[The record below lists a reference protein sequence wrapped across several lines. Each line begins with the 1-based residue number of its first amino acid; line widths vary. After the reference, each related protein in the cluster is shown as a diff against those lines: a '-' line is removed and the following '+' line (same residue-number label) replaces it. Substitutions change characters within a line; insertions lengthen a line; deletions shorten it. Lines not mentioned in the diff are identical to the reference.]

1 MRITGGILSIFSG
14 VPILF
19 IGIFVSWM
27 GGFATYVAGW
37 GAATIAVTGVA
48 WFAMGILAIIGGTVA
63 VAGKAWMLALIGAVC
78 TVIMPIWFY
87 QAIIVL
93 LPILIMGALAT
104 FFVIKSRST
113 FV

>member
-1 MRITGGILSIFSG
+1 MRITSGILSIFSG

-27 GGFATYVAGW
+27 GGATYIAGW

-48 WFAMGILAIIGGTVA
+48 WFAMGILAIIGGAVA
-63 VAGKAWMLALIGAVC
+63 IAGKAWVLALVGAIC

-104 FFVIKSRST
+104 FFAFKSRST
-113 FV
+113 FA